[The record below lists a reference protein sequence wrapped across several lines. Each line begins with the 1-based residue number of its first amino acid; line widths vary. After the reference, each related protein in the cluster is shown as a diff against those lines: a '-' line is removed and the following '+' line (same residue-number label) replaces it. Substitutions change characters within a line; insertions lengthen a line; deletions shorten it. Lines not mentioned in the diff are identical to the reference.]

1 MKLLGFMK
9 TEYFIGNKQDN
20 KPNWSSLFK
29 FSVFREEMKNANGNL
44 FKQELVLGERDIV
57 STGMVV
63 IVGVNI
69 S

>member
-1 MKLLGFMK
+1 
-9 TEYFIGNKQDN
+9 
-20 KPNWSSLFK
+20 
-29 FSVFREEMKNANGNL
+29 MKNANGNL